1 MRAGGAVG
9 ARADRL
15 LFVVAV
21 VVVVEAELQTIL
33 FWRSSPET
41 VEHHAVLNDTS
52 CRTVFNLS

>member
-1 MRAGGAVG
+1 MG

-21 VVVVEAELQTIL
+21 VVIVVEPELQTIL